1 MSAATTCTACNA
13 AANTFD
19 TNVVVENGL
28 TTNGILT
35 CSGAASGA
43 AGNVL

>member
-1 MSAATTCTACNA
+1 LSAATTCTACNA

-19 TNVVVENGL
+19 ENVAVVNGAA
-28 TTNGILT
+28 TNGILK

-43 AGNVL
+43 GTTL